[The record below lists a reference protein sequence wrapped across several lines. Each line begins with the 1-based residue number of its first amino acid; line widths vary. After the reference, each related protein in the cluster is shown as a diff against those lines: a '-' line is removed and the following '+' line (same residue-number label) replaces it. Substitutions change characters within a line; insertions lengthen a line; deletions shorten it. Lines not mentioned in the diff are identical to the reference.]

1 MDVAASHRW
10 LRVEVAT
17 ASSEDASALAQA
29 SAIQLALTGMLF
41 GLIHVLTGPD
51 HLSALA
57 TLSAGSSWRS
67 FALGIRWGC
76 GHSIGLIVMA
86 VIFIALDGKLD
97 FSVLNVVTD
106 VLVGVFM
113 IALGIYGVHEGVKKS
128 RQSRRRG
135 ASRRKRKSESDKKD
149 AGIQESESEDEV
161 DDETET
167 ESVASPNRTL
177 LKEGEAKSSDEV
189 VVKFSDEKEMSPSAR
204 RRLEALKTTK
214 KAMTEDALEDPVMVD
229 VSLNGQVS
237 PRPHSVSV
245 DTISLEN
252 SPCESVV
259 ALEELLSD
267 RSPPSEETEPD
278 IDGTKRDTGPMCC
291 GFKLPTIDFQNAQT
305 QKVRPTDWLGRHFH
319 PHLTFV
325 RFLVYC
331 AVSGNCARDRRAW
344 RYPRCT
350 ASRWPARY
358 SQVVHIFGLVLC
370 DVHRDDGS
378 IRRSVR

>member
-1 MDVAASHRW
+1 
-10 LRVEVAT
+10 
-17 ASSEDASALAQA
+17 
-29 SAIQLALTGMLF
+29 
-41 GLIHVLTGPD
+41 
-51 HLSALA
+51 
-57 TLSAGSSWRS
+57 
-67 FALGIRWGC
+67 
-76 GHSIGLIVMA
+76 
-86 VIFIALDGKLD
+86 
-97 FSVLNVVTD
+97 
-106 VLVGVFM
+106 M

-305 QKVRPTDWLGRHFH
+305 QK
-319 PHLTFV
+319 
-325 RFLVYC
+325 
-331 AVSGNCARDRRAW
+331 
-344 RYPRCT
+344 CT
-350 ASRWPARY
+350 ALLVGIVHGIAGPGGILGVLPAVGLHDTVKSCTYLGSFCATSIATMGLFAAAYGEATGRLGER
-358 SQVVHIFGLVLC
+358 SELLAFRISIFSSMLSVIVGVLWLVLAAIGKLQE
-370 DVHRDDGS
+370 VFG
-378 IRRSVR
+378 